1 MNPSS
6 AKISRP
12 GISGGQLKKAA
23 KHLDELDFLTTP
35 NKTNRR
41 QTGTPSTTAQSATPS
56 QTAGP
61 SIQRGQQPPSSPAPE
76 KTLEPTAN
84 ELIPSTLV
92 GTRSLKPSELKTTF
106 LNRLERFKT
115 VESLNLHLP
124 CSSLSIHE
132 QSKPRKLPLKFDFT
146 KYKNPEKFQ
155 FRYMYEKLSGRS
167 EILDK
172 QLEESGMILSEW
184 YELNEDF
191 SDPSQIS
198 QEDIWTFGRICTE
211 TQESKLSDQSCWLE
225 TSRMIG
231 HGRRIRLQ
239 WSDNLKVH
247 GVGPNEEG
255 IGLFPGA
262 IVGLRGRNGGGT
274 YFSVQ
279 EILSMPMAEPA
290 TTSPKTLLSYLSNP
304 PSPISLVVACG
315 PFTWDNDLDY
325 IPFEALIDQLMIDQP
340 DCLIL
345 LGPFI
350 DANHSLIKTG
360 NITQMPSTIFREK
373 ISNRLHKLVAHS
385 PRTHIILIPSPRDIL
400 VNQVVYPQSSLN
412 IKDPELGLFG
422 RNIVCLP
429 NPIIISI
436 NEMVI
441 GINNVDV
448 LMPLKKDEFFKKA
461 EVVVDDEEQLENP
474 DKNLD
479 PNATNPIS
487 RACRHVMRQRSFYP
501 LFPHAIGSGFDSI
514 NLDVTHLDLLKHDTI
529 APDILILPTNFTA
542 FVKSIDSTV
551 IINPRQLCKSR
562 ATGTFAKLTIHDFNK
577 QSLENAI
584 ISNNSNSVHQLGD
597 LAENEEGLE
606 HIIFDRC
613 RADIVKL

>member
-1 MNPSS
+1 
-6 AKISRP
+6 
-12 GISGGQLKKAA
+12 
-23 KHLDELDFLTTP
+23 
-35 NKTNRR
+35 
-41 QTGTPSTTAQSATPS
+41 
-56 QTAGP
+56 
-61 SIQRGQQPPSSPAPE
+61 
-76 KTLEPTAN
+76 
-84 ELIPSTLV
+84 
-92 GTRSLKPSELKTTF
+92 
-106 LNRLERFKT
+106 
-115 VESLNLHLP
+115 
-124 CSSLSIHE
+124 
-132 QSKPRKLPLKFDFT
+132 
-146 KYKNPEKFQ
+146 
-155 FRYMYEKLSGRS
+155 MYEKLSDRS

-239 WSDNLKVH
+239 WSDNL
-247 GVGPNEEG
+247 
-255 IGLFPGA
+255 
-262 IVGLRGRNGGGT
+262 
-274 YFSVQ
+274 Q
-279 EILSMPMAEPA
+279 MPMAEPA

-345 LGPFI
+345 
-350 DANHSLIKTG
+350 
-360 NITQMPSTIFREK
+360 
-373 ISNRLHKLVAHS
+373 
-385 PRTHIILIPSPRDIL
+385 DIL

-436 NEMVI
+436 NEIVI

-474 DKNLD
+474 DKNQD
-479 PNATNPIS
+479 PNATNLIS

-584 ISNNSNSVHQLGD
+584 ISNNNNSVHQLGD
-597 LAENEEGLE
+597 LAENEEDSNIL
-606 HIIFDRC
+606 F
-613 RADIVKL
+613 